1 MVDEENISD
10 DVLGED
16 DPKTVRIKIDTHSVR
31 SEDDTVTF
39 PVDGG
44 DNSLVSQ
51 YDTLEKIG
59 QGGMGNVYLAR
70 DRRLGRYV
78 AIKRLNST
86 SLENA
91 SLKERFFHEGRAV
104 ALLNHI
110 YIVHI
115 YALGEDRD
123 GPYIVMEYI
132 AGPKPSESK
141 VGPPAAYTLSDRINR
156 EGPMPLDAALDVL
169 IKLCRAVEY
178 AHSYSV
184 VHRDLKPSNVLLDES
199 GEPKLVD
206 FGLARISSPTV
217 KPLTMPGEKMLSL
230 GYGAPEQEVDAS
242 LTDERADVYGLGAL
256 LFFCITGKN
265 PRYFRQ
271 NDLPE
276 VLRMPIIKALETNRD
291 RRWDSVSSLRSAL
304 TLIQAPSKTGLST
317 SRTTWHCK
325 WCDTVNPVVIRF
337 CGKCGWDGGEF
348 CPECGSESRFGIQ
361 YCGVCG
367 ADGKA
372 YENEQLI
379 LDDMLKNMEQKEF
392 GLVGQDQG
400 RIAVFRPQGVNGR
413 ALIDRVHQIA
423 GEAAG
428 AMRRRGT
435 LRDEINLEFKERNY
449 ELVRKLIKEY
459 NGLVFEREFSDMKA
473 KLDELQFER
482 DLERLHASVKA
493 KHWEYSMRLVQ
504 ELQGCDRGRLNAEIA
519 RLFKRINRRFQV
531 KRWSKR
537 GRLGVLIFLVYMLS
551 GAPFYRLGGNPDRGM
566 FFFLYA
572 PLSWMHKATIF
583 SVPLDAYARAYDAE
597 GMFGKNAER

>member
-1 MVDEENISD
+1 MSEAKKYNGE
-10 DVLGED
+10 VLGEE
-16 DPKTVRIKIDTHSVR
+16 DPKTVRIKIETHSIR
-31 SEDDTVTF
+31 SEDDTVTL
-39 PVDGG
+39 PEPRG
-44 DNSLVSQ
+44 NSLVSQ

-86 SLENA
+86 SLENPT
-91 SLKERFFHEGRAV
+91 LRERFFHEGRAV

-115 YALGEDRD
+115 YDLGEDNE

-132 AGPKPSESK
+132 AGPKESQSG
-141 VGPPAAYTLSDRINR
+141 VGPSPAYTLADRINR
-156 EGPMPLDAALDVL
+156 EGPMPLDGALEIL
-169 IKLCRAVEY
+169 LKLCRAVEY
-178 AHSYSV
+178 AHAHKV
-184 VHRDLKPSNVLLDES
+184 VHRDLKPSNVLLDQS

-206 FGLARISSPTV
+206 FGLARVSGTRA

-230 GYGAPEQEVDAS
+230 GYGAPEQESDAS

-291 RRWDSVSSLRSAL
+291 RRWESVSAFRSAL
-304 TLIQAPSKTGLST
+304 TIIQSPSQTKLST
-317 SRTTWHCK
+317 SRTIWHCK
-325 WCDTVNPVVIRF
+325 WCDTVNPVVIRY

-367 ADGKA
+367 ADAKA
-372 YENEQLI
+372 YENAQLV

-392 GLVGQDQG
+392 GLVGQDLS
-400 RIAVFRPQGVNGR
+400 RIAVFRPQGINGR
-413 ALIDRVHQIA
+413 ALIDRVQQVA
-423 GEAAG
+423 SEAAG
-428 AMRRRGT
+428 ALRRRAI

-449 ELVRKLIKEY
+449 ELVSKLIDEY
-459 NGLVFEREFSDMKA
+459 NSLVFEREFSDMSA
-473 KLDELQFER
+473 KLDELKFDR
-482 DLERLHASVKA
+482 DLERLRASVKA
-493 KHWEYSMRLVQ
+493 KHWDYSMRLVQ
-504 ELQGCDRGRLNAEIA
+504 DLQAAGRGRLNAEIA
-519 RLFKRINRRFQV
+519 SFYKRINRRFQIR
-531 KRWSKR
+531 KWSKR
-537 GRLGVLIFLVYMLS
+537 GLLGVLIFLVYMLS
-551 GAPFYRLGGNPDRGM
+551 GAPFYRLGGNPDRGA

-572 PLSWMHKATIF
+572 PLSWMHKTTFF
-583 SVPLDAYARAYDAE
+583 SVPLDTYARAYDAE
-597 GMFGKNAER
+597 DMFGE